1 MVEGGELSRHFHHRP
16 RSAPRFQIPS
26 EFVTEMEI
34 GFVEFELVRSSRVDR
49 APATNE
55 VPAKSSS
62 KKRYS
67 TVQYMWLDVLLVLQC
82 TGVLKTL

>member
-1 MVEGGELSRHFHHRP
+1 
-16 RSAPRFQIPS
+16 
-26 EFVTEMEI
+26 MEI

-55 VPAKSSS
+55 VLAKSSS

-67 TVQYMWLDVLLVLQC
+67 TVQYMWWDVLLVLQC
-82 TGVLKTL
+82 TGRFGKVGQVVLTAVVQ